1 MADDARDLYRAMHL
15 AYERVK
21 DRIEVSDLHL
31 TGYSLGGTHA
41 AWVAKLDEQERAIG
55 FDKVLLLNPSV
66 SLYNSVTA
74 LDAMHDRRVADDPQ
88 AAQTVVDHVLARFAE
103 VCTARTTSAS
113 TATSFI
119 ARTRSSSSGWRRS
132 KG

>member
-1 MADDARDLYRAMHL
+1 
-15 AYERVK
+15 
-21 DRIEVSDLHL
+21 
-31 TGYSLGGTHA
+31 
-41 AWVAKLDEQERAIG
+41 
-55 FDKVLLLNPSV
+55 VLLLNPSV

-88 AAQTVVDHVLARFAE
+88 AVQTVVDHVLARFAE